1 MDSDNTLKNNDISF
15 TTSDLAINELK
26 RIIEKENNNNKYVR
40 LGVVPGG
47 CSGMSYTMTFEE
59 EKVENDHEI
68 EYTGFSILI
77 HTDIISYLNG
87 AKLDYKTDLMG
98 GGFYFS
104 NPNASNSCGCGSSFS
119 C

>member
-1 MDSDNTLKNNDISF
+1 MNSDNTLKNNDISF
-15 TTSDLAINELK
+15 MASDLAINELIK
-26 RIIEKENNNNKYVR
+26 MIENENKNKYVR
-40 LGVVPGG
+40 IGVVPGG

-59 EKVENDHEI
+59 EKAENDHEI
-68 EYTGFSILI
+68 KYTGFSLLI
-77 HTDIISYLNG
+77 HSDVISYLNG

-104 NPNASNSCGCGSSFS
+104 NPNASRSCGCGSSFS